1 MVYSE
6 FSEAVTKFV
15 SLIHSKY
22 LPENENIVEP
32 ENIGKAKKIGQ
43 TLKIYKLER
52 KCSQN
57 GDTYINFFSKL
68 LMMKIL
74 WG

>member
-15 SLIHSKY
+15 TLIHSKY
-22 LPENENIVEP
+22 LPENENIVKL

-43 TLKIYKLER
+43 TLKTYKLER

-57 GDTYINFFSKL
+57 GDTYINFFQNY
-68 LMMKIL
+68 
-74 WG
+74 

>member
-1 MVYSE
+1 MVYSAFQ
-6 FSEAVTKFV
+6 FSEAMAKFV

-32 ENIGKAKKIGQ
+32 ENISKAKKIGQ
-43 TLKIYKLER
+43 TLKTYKLER

-57 GDTYINFFSKL
+57 GDTYINFFQNY
-68 LMMKIL
+68 
-74 WG
+74 W